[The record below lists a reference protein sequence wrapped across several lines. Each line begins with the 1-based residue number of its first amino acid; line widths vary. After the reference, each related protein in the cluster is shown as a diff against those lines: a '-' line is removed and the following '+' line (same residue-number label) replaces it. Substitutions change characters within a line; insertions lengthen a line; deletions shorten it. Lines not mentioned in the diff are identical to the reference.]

1 MALNN
6 EGKRICAKCRKFH
19 SRDKMYKSHR
29 QYKGLLC
36 EDCYRELHPDSK
48 LFSSV
53 VRKDEM
59 PKVRKR
65 NTNMRK
71 G

>member
-1 MALNN
+1 
-6 EGKRICAKCRKFH
+6 
-19 SRDKMYKSHR
+19 MYKSHR

-53 VRKDEM
+53 VRKKDEVS
-59 PKVRKR
+59 KVRKG
-65 NTNMRK
+65 NPHMRK